1 MRSAAFS
8 FLLSLVCAAALTPV
22 LRALAFKRGWLDH
35 GLEARKIHGRPIPRL
50 GGVAIVLGFF
60 APLLGL
66 LVYPTSMAEK
76 FYAEPLRAGALLMG
90 GIVIAL
96 LGLFDDVRGAGAGL
110 KLTVQLLVGCGLW
123 ACGLRVEHL
132 GVTGFG
138 VVQLGLFSLPVTIFW
153 IAGVIN
159 AMNLIDGLDGLA
171 GGVAFFA
178 LAASFLVAFVRG
190 DATMAL
196 LSAALA
202 GSVLGFLVY
211 NFNPASIFM
220 GDTGSMFLGYV
231 LAAGSVQTYQ
241 KASTTV
247 AILVPLVALALPL
260 TDTLLAIGRRAASGR
275 PIFSADREHIHHRLL
290 ALGLTQR
297 QAVLVLYGASGVLG
311 ASALLLSFS
320 NSWQTALTLT
330 VLAALGVVGLR
341 RLYFVGREGEAA
353 PEPSGPSPRQ
363 AARAL
368 APALQAANGVEALAA
383 ALSPLLGPLGADRLS
398 LLLPGRAPLLAER
411 PGAAGAAAT
420 LRERFALGDD
430 GTLGALEASFHLP
443 PGRAALDQERR
454 VALEVVSDL
463 LSTALGRLAG
473 PGRLGAGDAR
483 DQE

>member
-8 FLLSLVCAAALTPV
+8 FLLSLVCAAALTPL
-22 LRALAFKRGWLDH
+22 LRALAFDRGWLDH

-66 LVYPTSMAEK
+66 LVYPTGMAVK
-76 FYAEPLRAGALLMG
+76 FYAEPLRPGALLAG
-90 GIVIAL
+90 GLVIAA
-96 LGLFDDVRGAGAGL
+96 LGLYDDVRGAGAGL

-123 ACGLRVEHL
+123 LCGLRVDNLGLPGVGFVHL
-132 GVTGFG
+132 G
-138 VVQLGLFSLPVTIFW
+138 LLSLPVTIFW
-153 IAGVIN
+153 IAAVIN

-231 LAAGSVQTYQ
+231 LAAGSVQTSQ

-247 AILVPLVALALPL
+247 AVLVPLVALGLPL
-260 TDTLLAIGRRAASGR
+260 TDTLLAIGRRAAAGR

-290 ALGLTQR
+290 ALGLNQR
-297 QAVLVLYGASGVLG
+297 QAVLVLYGTSCVLG
-311 ASALLLSFS
+311 AAALLLSFA

-330 VLAALGVVGLR
+330 ALAAAGVFGLR
-341 RLYFVGREGEAA
+341 RLYFVGRIEQAQPPAA
-353 PEPSGPSPRQ
+353 GPSPRQ

-368 APALQAANGVEALAA
+368 APALQAAPSVEALSG
-383 ALSPLLGPLGADRLS
+383 ALTPLLAPLGADRLC
-398 LLLPGRAPLLAER
+398 LLLAGRAALATGR
-411 PGAAGAAAT
+411 PRAKGGPAPHLA
-420 LRERFALGDD
+420 RFPLGDD
-430 GTLGALEASFHLP
+430 GTLGALEAEFRLP
-443 PGRAALDQERR
+443 AGRTALDQERQ

-463 LSTALGRLAG
+463 LAAALERLA
-473 PGRLGAGDAR
+473 
-483 DQE
+483 QQK

>member
-8 FLLSLVCAAALTPV
+8 FLLSLVCAAALTPL
-22 LRALAFKRGWLDH
+22 LRALAFDRGWLDH

-76 FYAEPLRAGALLMG
+76 FYAEPLRAGALLSG

-123 ACGLRVEHL
+123 LCGLRVEN
-132 GVTGFG
+132 
-138 VVQLGLFSLPVTIFW
+138 LGLPGIGAVPLGLLSLPVTVFW

-297 QAVLVLYGASGVLG
+297 QAVLVLYGTSGVLG

-330 VLAALGVVGLR
+330 VLAVLGVIGLR
-341 RLYFVGREGEAA
+341 RLYFVGREEEEARPQA
-353 PEPSGPSPRQ
+353 AGPSPRQ

-368 APALQAANGVEALAA
+368 APALQAATGLEALAA
-383 ALSPLLGPLGADRLS
+383 ALVPLLAPLGADRLS

-411 PGAAGAAAT
+411 PAAAGNGPPLLA
-420 LRERFALGDD
+420 RFPLGDD
-430 GTLGALEASFHLP
+430 GTLGVLEASFHP
-443 PGRAALDQERR
+443 TAGRTALDQERQ

-463 LSTALGRLAG
+463 LATALERLAG
-473 PGRLGAGDAR
+473 R
-483 DQE
+483 

>member
-1 MRSAAFS
+1 MRSAAFA
-8 FLLSLVCAAALTPV
+8 FLLSLLCAAALTPM
-22 LRALAFKRGWLDH
+22 LRALAFDRGWLDH

-76 FYAEPLRAGALLMG
+76 FYAEPLRAGALLVG
-90 GIVIAL
+90 GVLIAL
-96 LGLFDDVRGAGAGL
+96 LGLYDDVKGAGAGL

-123 ACGLRVEHL
+123 LCGLRVEFFNL
-132 GVTGFG
+132 PGFG
-138 VVQLGLFSLPVTIFW
+138 AVQLGILSLPVTIFW

-178 LAASFLVAFVRG
+178 LMASFLVAYVRG

-202 GSVLGFLVY
+202 GSVLGFLFY

-231 LAAGSVQTYQ
+231 LAAGSVQTHQ
-241 KASTTV
+241 KSSTTL
-247 AILVPLVALALPL
+247 ALLVPLVALGLPI

-290 ALGLTQR
+290 ALGLSQR
-297 QAVLVLYGASGVLG
+297 QAVLVLYVTSGVLG
-311 ASALLLSFS
+311 ASALFLSFS

-330 VLAALGVVGLR
+330 LLAAAGVFGLR
-341 RLYFVGREGEAA
+341 HLYFKGQAGERPQPAA
-353 PEPSGPSPRQ
+353 GPTPRQ

-368 APALQAANGVEALAA
+368 APALQAAASAEALAA
-383 ALSPLLGPLGADRLS
+383 ALAPLLTPLGAERLS
-398 LLLPGRAPLLAER
+398 VVLPGRAPLAVER
-411 PGAAGAAAT
+411 PGTKGAPQ
-420 LRERFALGDD
+420 LVRLPLGEDPSL
-430 GTLGALEASFHLP
+430 GTLEASFASLG
-443 PGRAALDQERR
+443 GRGTLDQERQ

-463 LSTALGRLAG
+463 LATALE
-473 PGRLGAGDAR
+473 RLGAGQA
-483 DQE
+483 Q